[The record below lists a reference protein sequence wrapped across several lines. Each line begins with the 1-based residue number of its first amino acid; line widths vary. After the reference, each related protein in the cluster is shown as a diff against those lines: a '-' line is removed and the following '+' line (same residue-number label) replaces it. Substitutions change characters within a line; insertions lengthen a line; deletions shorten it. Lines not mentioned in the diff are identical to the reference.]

1 MALFWKGA
9 AGLFVVAVLVITVGR
24 QEKDIALLLVM
35 AACVMVVT
43 AGLSLL
49 EPVVDLLHRLEE
61 LGNLQ
66 SGVLSILLK
75 ITGIGL
81 VTQTG
86 GMILS
91 DSGNT
96 SLARGL
102 QLLGTS
108 VILYLSVPV
117 FETLIDLIQHVL
129 GEI

>member
-1 MALFWKGA
+1 MGFIEKIGS
-9 AGLFVVAVLVITVGR
+9 AVLGFFR
-24 QEKDIALLLVM
+24 
-35 AACVMVVT
+35 
-43 AGLSLL
+43 
-49 EPVVDLLHRLEE
+49 
-61 LGNLQ
+61 
-66 SGVLSILLK
+66 SIDGGAIWNSLK

-102 QLLGTS
+102 QMLGTS

-117 FETLIDLIQHVL
+117 FETLIDLIQHVF

>member
-35 AACVMVVT
+35 AACAMVVT

-117 FETLIDLIQHVL
+117 FETLIELMQHIL
-129 GEI
+129 GAL

>member
-9 AGLFVVAVLVITVGR
+9 AGLFIAAVLVITVGR
-24 QEKDIALLLVM
+24 QEKDIALLLAM

-49 EPVVDLLHRLEE
+49 EPVVDLLHRLED
-61 LGNLQ
+61 LGNMQ
-66 SGVLSILLK
+66 SGVLNILLK

-91 DSGNT
+91 DSGNA

-117 FETLIDLIQHVL
+117 FETLIELIQHIL
-129 GEI
+129 GAL

>member
-1 MALFWKGA
+1 MALFWKGT
-9 AGLFVVAVLVITVGR
+9 AGLFIAAVLVITVGR
-24 QEKDIALLLVM
+24 QEKDIALLLAM

-43 AGLSLL
+43 AGLSIL
-49 EPVVDLLHRLEE
+49 EPVLSLLSRLEE

-66 SGVLSILLK
+66 SGVLNILLK

-102 QLLGTS
+102 QMLGTS

-117 FETLIDLIQHVL
+117 FETLIDLIQQVL

>member
-9 AGLFVVAVLVITVGR
+9 AGLFIAAVLVITVGR
-24 QEKDIALLLVM
+24 QEKDIALLLAM

-43 AGLSLL
+43 AGLSIL
-49 EPVVDLLHRLEE
+49 EPILSLLRRLEE

-66 SGVLSILLK
+66 SGVLNILLK

-102 QLLGTS
+102 QMLGTS

>member
-9 AGLFVVAVLVITVGR
+9 AGLFIAAVLVITVGR
-24 QEKDIALLLVM
+24 QEKDIALLLAM

-43 AGLSLL
+43 AGLSIL
-49 EPVVDLLHRLEE
+49 EPVLSLLHRLEE

-66 SGVLSILLK
+66 SGVLNILLK

-117 FETLIDLIQHVL
+117 LETLMDLIQHVL

>member
-9 AGLFVVAVLVITVGR
+9 AGLFIAAVLVITVGR
-24 QEKDIALLLVM
+24 QEKDIALLLAM

-43 AGLSLL
+43 AGLSIL
-49 EPVVDLLHRLEE
+49 EPVLSLLHRLEE

-66 SGVLSILLK
+66 SGVLNTLLK

-117 FETLIDLIQHVL
+117 LETLMDLIQHVL